1 MSDEDEAPVMV
12 EHPTPT
18 KEEASASVDAP
29 TLKDETNK
37 EESYSSKSSTPELVK
52 RSSDDQKEETEKTED
67 DDGEHSD
74 DGPRPYQIVSVGTEE
89 DAYAFTFHEEKLN
102 EILAKIPPGWK
113 VSVVSVVGAFRTGK
127 SFLLSWFL
135 RYLARDQQ
143 SIEGSSDGDKED
155 ADKWYNQFQSLGN
168 DGFDWRGGSDR
179 NTTGIW
185 MWSEPHFISAKSSGK
200 KENIAV
206 ILVDTQGM
214 FDHETTMALTA
225 SIFGLSTLLSSYQI
239 YNVDKRIQ
247 EDNLQQLA
255 LFSEYARMAMTT
267 HDDDDAGKKTSS
279 SSEDVEKPFQLV
291 EFLVRD
297 WQHFDEED
305 DFDLMEKEV
314 DDYLEKVIAD
324 RDVKDLQETR
334 EQILGCFEKV
344 SCYAMTHPGF
354 AVTKKK
360 YNGDVKKVDETF
372 LALLDRYC
380 HRVFHADN
388 IRAKKI
394 HGRELTAVELGAYI
408 KAYAGLFSTGAH
420 FPEASTLLEAT
431 AGANNTNAVHMSVR
445 EYKDRMDRIAGPK
458 CSNYV
463 KPDELKELHQ
473 EQVEASMDV
482 FESIATFGSKRDI
495 DDSKQKLLKEISE
508 SLEIYKSLN
517 DSRNPLAG
525 LEMYIVPMS
534 IAIVS
539 YILRFISDVT
549 CSSWSHTCKVTSE
562 ALSHFYAVA
571 FFFMVIV
578 AFTKAKQIKD
588 VLKRVSKA
596 IELMNEPSKVKAE

>member
-1 MSDEDEAPVMV
+1 MSDSDDAPVMV

-18 KEEASASVDAP
+18 KDEASANDDAP
-29 TLKDETNK
+29 ALEDETK
-37 EESYSSKSSTPELVK
+37 EESSQPSTPELVK
-52 RSSDDQKEETEKTED
+52 RPSEEEEEEAKENDEANDNNNGK
-67 DDGEHSD
+67 
-74 DGPRPYQIVSVGTEE
+74 PQPYQIVSVGTEE

-143 SIEGSSDGDKED
+143 AIEGSSSKDEIEEDG
-155 ADKWYNQFQSLGN
+155 KWYNQFQSLGN
-168 DGFDWRGGSDR
+168 DGFDWRGGADR

-185 MWSEPHFISAKSSGK
+185 MWSEPHFISTSSSGK
-200 KENIAV
+200 KEDIAV
-206 ILVDTQGM
+206 VLVDTQGM

-267 HDDDDAGKKTSS
+267 HDDDDGKKS

-297 WQHFDEED
+297 WQHFDEEE

-314 DDYLEKVIAD
+314 DAYLEKVIAD
-324 RDVKDLQETR
+324 RDAKDLQETR

-360 YNGDVKKVDETF
+360 YNGDVSKMDETF
-372 LALLDRYC
+372 LTLLDRYC
-380 HRVFHADN
+380 HRVFHADH
-388 IRAKKI
+388 IRPKKI

-408 KAYAGLFSTGAH
+408 KAYAGLFATGAH

-458 CSNYV
+458 CTNYV

-473 EQVEASMDV
+473 EQLEESIEV

-495 DDSKQKLLKEISE
+495 QAAKEKVLKEISE
-508 SLEIYKSLN
+508 SLEVYTSLN

-525 LEMYIVPMS
+525 LEIYIVPMF
-534 IAIVS
+534 IAVAS
-539 YILRFISDVT
+539 YIMRFISDMT
-549 CSSWSHTCKVTSE
+549 CSSWSQSCKVTSE
-562 ALSHFYAVA
+562 VLSHFYAVA

-578 AFTKAKQIKD
+578 AFTKAQQIKE
-588 VLKRVSKA
+588 VIQRISKA
-596 IELMNEPSKVKAE
+596 IEVMNQSPASNKQKAD